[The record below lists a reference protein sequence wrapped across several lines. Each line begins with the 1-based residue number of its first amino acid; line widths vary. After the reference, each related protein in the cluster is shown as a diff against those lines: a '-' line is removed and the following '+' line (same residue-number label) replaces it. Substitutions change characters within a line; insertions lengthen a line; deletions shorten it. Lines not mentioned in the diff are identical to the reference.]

1 MTTPTELKRM
11 NLEHFERLLARTSDP
26 QQRARIEQ
34 LIEEERIKADS
45 AYPAARSGWKP
56 HV

>member
-1 MTTPTELKRM
+1 M